1 MNTDELKTLLKEHPV
16 LAERNPGCPDD
27 YELASYM
34 DGGLCERDHGRFELH
49 LADCEYCMER
59 VGLLGRAGEADKAT
73 HVPEFMPA
81 HATRLLNGQ
90 KPENNPDKRGMLHRA
105 PRWAAAALVVL
116 AVGYMLQEFTGNQNI
131 QQPPSAARSPDHTG
145 PVRETRNINLGALAP
160 RFLASHEG
168 MTIVP
173 GDGTFEW
180 TPVPE
185 SLYYQL
191 RIVSDEGDLI
201 WQGRVDG
208 TQWALPSDLPLVPG
222 SEYFVR
228 VDAYLAEAKAVN
240 SDYFLFQVGESR

>member
-1 MNTDELKTLLKEHPV
+1 
-16 LAERNPGCPDD
+16 
-27 YELASYM
+27 
-34 DGGLCERDHGRFELH
+34 
-49 LADCEYCMER
+49 
-59 VGLLGRAGEADKAT
+59 
-73 HVPEFMPA
+73 
-81 HATRLLNGQ
+81 
-90 KPENNPDKRGMLHRA
+90 
-105 PRWAAAALVVL
+105 
-116 AVGYMLQEFTGNQNI
+116 
-131 QQPPSAARSPDHTG
+131 
-145 PVRETRNINLGALAP
+145 
-160 RFLASHEG
+160 